1 MNIEQQRQWAYI
13 ALRATAT
20 PPLPTTEQM
29 AQRIKDRV
37 IVPYQFIGMP
47 VLDSARAAWLAR
59 AQAPFVRVFS
69 VTQNRADLL
78 CG

>member
-20 PPLPTTEQM
+20 PPPPTAEQM
-29 AQRIKDRV
+29 VQRFKDKV
-37 IVPYQFIGMP
+37 IVPYQFIDVP
-47 VLDSARAAWLAR
+47 VLDSARAVWLAR
-59 AQAPFVRVFS
+59 AQAPFVKVFS

-78 CG
+78 SA